1 MTEVVAAI
9 RRVTDNM
16 GEISAASRE
25 QSQGVA
31 QVGDAVAHLDRATQ
45 QNAAMVEQSAAAA
58 QALKQQAA
66 QLAEVVSVFHLSQA
80 APGSAQAA
88 AARRASSASLAPSPL
103 ALRLPGTAV

>member
-31 QVGDAVAHLDRATQ
+31 QVGDA
-45 QNAAMVEQSAAAA
+45 
-58 QALKQQAA
+58 
-66 QLAEVVSVFHLSQA
+66 AECGAGGANGRS
-80 APGSAQAA
+80 G
-88 AARRASSASLAPSPL
+88 
-103 ALRLPGTAV
+103 